1 MGFFQIKN
9 HGISMQEISDAFEQ
23 SERYVCTVCM
33 YVCMYVCIK
42 CMYYKSNTICLNI
55 SVHVVY
61 FININ
66 LSK

>member
-23 SERYVCTVCM
+23 SERYVC
-33 YVCMYVCIK
+33 MYVCIK

-55 SVHVVY
+55 SVNVVY

-66 LSK
+66 LSKFQYS

>member
-33 YVCMYVCIK
+33 YVCIK
-42 CMYYKSNTICLNI
+42 CMYYKINTICMYV
-55 SVHVVY
+55 SVHAVY

-66 LSK
+66 LSKFQSL